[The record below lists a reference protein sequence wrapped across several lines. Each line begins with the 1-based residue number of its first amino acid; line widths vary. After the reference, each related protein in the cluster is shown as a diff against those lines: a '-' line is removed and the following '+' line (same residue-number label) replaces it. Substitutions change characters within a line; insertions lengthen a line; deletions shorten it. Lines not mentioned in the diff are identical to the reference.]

1 MKIRANGLDIE
12 VEESPAGL
20 SAQESRAR
28 PAVLLI
34 MGLGMQLTAWPPRLV
49 QAVVDAGYRVI
60 RFDNRDMG
68 LSTHL
73 DHLGK
78 PSVGWNVMRYNLG
91 LRVRAPYSVQDMAQD
106 SLGVLDA
113 LGIARAH
120 VVGLSMGGMIAQR
133 VALAAPA
140 RVLSLTIISS
150 TSSARGLPMPRPE
163 VLRVQM
169 TLARSHTPRAVADN
183 QVKMFK
189 AIGSP
194 AYPIPEDELRAQV
207 QAALQRNYHPEGTLR
222 QLLAVMADTRRAEQL
237 PKITAPTLVL
247 HGLADP
253 FVPYPCAQDTAQRI
267 PGARLVGIA
276 GMGHDLAAPALELLL
291 RELLPHLQAAETS
304 AAPALP

>member
-91 LRVRAPYSVQDMAQD
+91 MTVRAPYSLQDMAQD
-106 SLGVLDA
+106 ALGVLDA
-113 LGIARAH
+113 LGIVHAH

-133 VALAAPA
+133 VALAAPG
-140 RVLSLTIISS
+140 RVLSLTSIS
-150 TSSARGLPMPRPE
+150 
-163 VLRVQM
+163 
-169 TLARSHTPRAVADN
+169 SHTPEAVVEN

-194 AYPIPEDELRAQV
+194 AFPIPEEELRAQV
-207 QAALQRNYHPEGTLR
+207 QAAVLRNYHPEGTIR
-222 QLLAVMADTRRAEQL
+222 QLVAVMADGKRAEQL
-237 PKITAPTLVL
+237 RQITAPTLVL

-253 FVPYPCAQDTAQRI
+253 FVPYACAEDTAQRI
-267 PGARLVGIA
+267 PGARLVGIE

-291 RELLPHLQAAETS
+291 RDLLPHLQAAGPS
-304 AAPALP
+304 SVPALP